1 MSKKPLSIRTI
12 GVFSLLCYA
21 FFFLLLLLIFPDYS
35 YLSRYLRPKS
45 LEAWFF
51 YILALSLLAFSIV
64 ALVFIQR
71 NGWSNERNKKNWKR
85 RNQSMRYNSVVL
97 IPLSR
102 KFGRHSARW
111 LYYDLL
117 SFSKRKKWGEL
128 LWLHNK
134 KGEGFTQVTK
144 MNLYLSRDLAF
155 LFCLR
160 KAETL

>member
-71 NGWSNERNKKNWKR
+71 KWLKSNERNKKNWKR
-85 RNQSMRYNSVVL
+85 RSQSIRYNSAVL

-102 KFGRHSARW
+102 EFGGICAKC
-111 LYYDLL
+111 
-117 SFSKRKKWGEL
+117 SFSLEMWKSYSRT
-128 LWLHNK
+128 
-134 KGEGFTQVTK
+134 KGT
-144 MNLYLSRDLAF
+144 D
-155 LFCLR
+155 
-160 KAETL
+160 